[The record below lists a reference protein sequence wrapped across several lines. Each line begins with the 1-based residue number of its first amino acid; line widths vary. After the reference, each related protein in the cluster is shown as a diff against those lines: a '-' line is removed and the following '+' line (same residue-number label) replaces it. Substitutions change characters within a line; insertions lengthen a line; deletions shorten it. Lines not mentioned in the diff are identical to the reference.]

1 MIKPDKHTNI
11 KLSVPYLSA
20 VSLGEIQRNR
30 VIRYDD
36 LKNVLIQK
44 VGAGASENFQYALS
58 FLYLMGKIEYVE
70 KLDSIKTIEL

>member
-20 VSLGEIQRNR
+20 VSLREIQKNGI
-30 VIRYDD
+30 IRYDD

-44 VGAGASENFQYALS
+44 IGTGATENYQYALS
-58 FLYLMGKIEYVE
+58 FLYLMGKIEYLE
-70 KLDSIKTIEL
+70 KLDSIKMIEV

>member
-20 VSLGEIQRNR
+20 VSLGEIQRNG

>member
-1 MIKPDKHTNI
+1 
-11 KLSVPYLSA
+11 
-20 VSLGEIQRNR
+20 
-30 VIRYDD
+30 
-36 LKNVLIQK
+36 VLIQK